1 MTMKFFGRALGG
13 AAAVALL
20 ATPAWAHVVPGT
32 HTHGYE
38 LALVGLAALSAVVIG
53 WRRRSRRS

>member
-1 MTMKFFGRALGG
+1 MRFTGRALVG

-20 ATPAWAHVVPGT
+20 ATPAWAHVAPGS
-32 HTHGYE
+32 HTHAYE
-38 LALVGLAALSAVVIG
+38 LALIGLAALSAVVIG